1 VIGEEGPAHDRTFEV
16 SALLDG
22 EQVGRGQGR
31 SKKIAEQRAAEQ
43 ALERLG
49 G

>member
-1 VIGEEGPAHDRTFEV
+1 M
-16 SALLDG
+16 LDG
-22 EQVGRGQGR
+22 EQVGRGEGR
-31 SKKIAEQRAAEQ
+31 SKKIAEQAAAEQ